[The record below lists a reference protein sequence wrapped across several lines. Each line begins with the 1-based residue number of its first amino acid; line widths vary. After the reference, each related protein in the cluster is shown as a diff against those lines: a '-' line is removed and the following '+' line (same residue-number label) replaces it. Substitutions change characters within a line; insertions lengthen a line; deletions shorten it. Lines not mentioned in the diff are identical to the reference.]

1 MSVIDFPNPPLTL
14 NQSFTAANGATYKWN
29 GTMWV
34 SVKGTGFNVP
44 TGPAGGDLAGTYPDP
59 TIKAN
64 VILTGNPTAPTPPT
78 SDNDT
83 SIATTRFVK
92 DQGYQTAAAADAA
105 YVNVTGDTMTGTLL
119 GTDVTLTGAMSSVTG
134 AFSGHMTGTT
144 AAFSSTVTAPSATI
158 STSFTISSGTGT
170 SSVPKRI
177 STDNSSNIASTAWV
191 RDLFTTR
198 GQGAAVYQYITPTNT
213 LVDPDVGNMGIET
226 VTVDPPDP
234 NARRI
239 SISKTDDDGFFRYL
253 TLFLPGDS
261 LIITNEFVP
270 TTFYARYDITSE
282 PDDGGGTLGWIKMNA
297 IFIGAQGVAP
307 ASGTRVKITGYLNTA
322 TGDGPILGVAAG
334 EGLLGGG
341 VAGNVELEVDFTK
354 VAALLSPVFT
364 GNPTLSTVIPASDND
379 QSLATTKFVKDQGY
393 QTVTAA
399 DTTYVNVAGDTMTGA
414 LAGTSLS
421 MTGNITTSAGNIIS
435 TGGYVMIDR
444 TGDANGAVFYTRADA
459 GQAAGI
465 YMQTGSLNR
474 WSLYKTGG
482 AEAGSNAGSDLFITS
497 SDDAGAALQ
506 SVLYASRATG
516 YVALGLNGTPA
527 ARLHVRGTDQTAANY
542 DPAGSQAAT
551 IYAHGTG
558 TATGTG
564 GAVMF
569 GDGFGSFAAI
579 KGYAISGTGPLGDLI
594 VSIRKLGAD
603 TTFTEHTRFK
613 YDGSTLM
620 AGTLSATAGVTST
633 GGSISTTGGSIV
645 VDRTGDAL
653 AAYLYAIADAG
664 QFAGT
669 ILRTGVNARWVL
681 AKNNVAESGSNA
693 GSDYIINSY
702 TDAGALLGTPFKITR
717 STGDVTLTGA
727 LTGTT
732 ATFNNLIYGPLAAT
746 GSNAG
751 FGGDG
756 TNVGIRTYSGGG
768 IYFQGPAGTPTYGY
782 FGPTGQLNLLNN
794 LVVNGAL
801 TGTTATLTDWVNAG
815 NTFRLNDQPVLIRE
829 GGDYTALRS
838 PLSAVNNITMG
849 NTVNPSSY
857 YTNDNH
863 YFRKVDQSTY
873 YLWMSPTGISV
884 PCGRLV
890 VTPPTDNNLNGLG
903 VGYAGTDITAA
914 QPGTGRMYMTGANA
928 AHSPCIELRSGSV
941 VYSTFEMYD
950 LTGVRKVYLDA
961 AGNSTFGGRVA
972 AYAGDFTSDVGAGGG
987 GVGGARLFSG
997 GANNTGYLALFAP
1010 DGARR
1015 AYIGYGTAGGTEIN
1029 YNNDVGGSH
1038 YFSGGQLIATGGV
1051 STPAGWINDNGAGNT
1066 QQFSVTGTGIN
1077 GAGILLVGNSLNGA
1091 PNKWLRSING
1101 QFDIVNS
1108 AFNAPLFIVTDDG
1121 LGTIGRSPAPSS
1133 NNTEIA
1139 TTAWVRANVASP
1151 GGDFMAKN
1159 NAGFVVPQNVWTTIV
1174 WDTVVTGNSGGWY
1187 STSTGR
1193 FTPPAGRYLIRS
1205 SVIMG
1210 SSANA
1215 TTLNYILRKNGT
1227 QIAQGGQVPGTA
1239 NWYGDPEVE
1248 VLIDANGTDWFDV
1261 QATGNATNITSTAN
1275 SGVFM
1280 AFPISGIKGLQ
1291 GDPGVAGGG
1300 GDVPVG
1306 SVLDYAGTT
1315 APAGWLL
1322 CQGQSVAVASYGNLH
1337 AAIGYTYGGS
1347 GGNFN
1352 LPDLRGRVIA
1362 GPDGGAGRLNIPSP
1376 STVGSAGGE
1385 GTTVLSTAHLAAHAH
1400 TIQSHAHTASGHGLV
1415 GNNLF
1420 NGTTRAVG
1428 TADGTNAGLFQDLDI
1443 TVAGSGLLG
1452 TDAAGSGIAHNN
1464 TQATMVM
1471 NKIIKT

>member
-1 MSVIDFPNPPLTL
+1 
-14 NQSFTAANGATYKWN
+14 
-29 GTMWV
+29 
-34 SVKGTGFNVP
+34 
-44 TGPAGGDLAGTYPDP
+44 
-59 TIKAN
+59 
-64 VILTGNPTAPTPPT
+64 
-78 SDNDT
+78 
-83 SIATTRFVK
+83 
-92 DQGYQTAAAADAA
+92 
-105 YVNVTGDTMTGTLL
+105 
-119 GTDVTLTGAMSSVTG
+119 
-134 AFSGHMTGTT
+134 
-144 AAFSSTVTAPSATI
+144 
-158 STSFTISSGTGT
+158 
-170 SSVPKRI
+170 
-177 STDNSSNIASTAWV
+177 
-191 RDLFTTR
+191 
-198 GQGAAVYQYITPTNT
+198 
-213 LVDPDVGNMGIET
+213 
-226 VTVDPPDP
+226 
-234 NARRI
+234 
-239 SISKTDDDGFFRYL
+239 
-253 TLFLPGDS
+253 
-261 LIITNEFVP
+261 
-270 TTFYARYDITSE
+270 
-282 PDDGGGTLGWIKMNA
+282 MNA

-307 ASGTRVKITGYLNTA
+307 TSGTRVKITGYLNTA

-334 EGLLGGG
+334 DGLDPDSGG
-341 VAGNVELEVDFTK
+341 VSGNVELRVDWTK
-354 VAALLSPVFT
+354 VAPLLSPVFT
-364 GNPTLSTVIPASDND
+364 GNPTLATVIPASDND

-393 QTVTAA
+393 QTAAAA
-399 DTTYVNVAGDTMTGA
+399 DATYVNVAGDTMTGA

-603 TTFTEHTRFK
+603 TTFTEHTRYK
-613 YDGSTLM
+613 YDGSTVM
-620 AGTLSATAGVTST
+620 AGTLSATGGVTST

-928 AHSPCIELRSGSV
+928 AHSACIELRSGSI

-950 LTGVRKVYLDA
+950 TAGVLKYRADA
-961 AGNSTFGGRVA
+961 AGNSDQAGSVVA
-972 AYAGDFTSDVGAGGG
+972 SAGGFRNYVEAG
-987 GVGGARLFSG
+987 TSGNGKVSMNADGAT
-997 GANNTGYLALFAP
+997 NTGYISFTEAS
-1010 DGARR
+1010 GTRR
-1015 AYIGYGTAGGTEIN
+1015 GYIGYGSSGLEIN
-1029 YNNDVGGSH
+1029 YSNDQGGSH

-1066 QQFSVTGTGIN
+1066 QQLSVTGTGIN
-1077 GAGILLVGNSLNGA
+1077 GAGILLVGNSAGSA

-1121 LGTIGRSPAPSS
+1121 LGTIGRSPAPGS
-1133 NNTEIA
+1133 NNNEIA
-1139 TTAWVRANVASP
+1139 TTAWVRASVASP
-1151 GGDFMAKN
+1151 GGDFSATN
-1159 NAGFVVPQNVWTTIV
+1159 SANVTAPVTPVVMKPDLILS
-1174 WDTVVTGNSGGWY
+1174 GNSGSWY
-1187 STSTGR
+1187 NVATGR
-1193 FTPPAGRYLIRS
+1193 YTPPAGRYHISAHSTYMS
-1205 SVIMG
+1205 SSGASTGYLQLYKNGVG
-1210 SSANA
+1210 VVNSYGVSA
-1215 TTLNYILRKNGT
+1215 TTNYND
-1227 QIAQGGQVPGTA
+1227 AQSLSC
-1239 NWYGDPEVE
+1239 N
-1248 VLIDANGTDWFDV
+1248 IDANGTDYFEV
-1261 QATGNATNITSTAN
+1261 FAGG
-1275 SGVFM
+1275 GVAGTIGARLLMFS
-1280 AFPISGIKGLQ
+1280 AFPLTGLKGPQ

-1322 CQGQSVAVASYGNLH
+1322 CQGQSVTVASYGNLH

-1362 GPDGGAGRLNIPSP
+1362 GPDGGAGRLNIANP
-1376 STVGSAGGE
+1376 STVGSAGGA
-1385 GTTVLSTAHLAAHAH
+1385 GTVALAIGELPGHAH
-1400 TIQSHAHTASGHGLV
+1400 TIQSHGHTASGHGLV
-1415 GNNLF
+1415 GNNLS

-1452 TDAAGSGIAHNN
+1452 TDPTGSGIAHNN